1 MSKRWILAAC
11 LIASGQLNASELD
24 NLVNSSNALRQQ
36 FSNGIIAVGGMINV
50 AQDGGIPSNELLAN
64 KDAYITAEVQ
74 NAYNQAIAQMQAASF
89 TNMGAQEFFD
99 QQAADQMSLLDQAV
113 DSYVAAAG
121 ALIEGATLANMAE
134 NLQGGSDDAG
144 ALEVQNYINQNQDT
158 VVLTDEEVE
167 TYNQSLD
174 NVVSI
179 AQAASSFYAVANDE
193 TLIAEA
199 DEAAAA
205 YTLSYTE
212 AGDAFFDSTTGIVSV
227 AFSTQEL
234 TVSLDVNNYFMQD
247 VDIMSVG
254 AESMFYYTSP
264 EGGCWFAADM
274 YACLEEL
281 GVYGP

>member
-1 MSKRWILAAC
+1 MKRWRPTT
-11 LIASGQLNASELD
+11 SH
-24 NLVNSSNALRQQ
+24 
-36 FSNGIIAVGGMINV
+36 
-50 AQDGGIPSNELLAN
+50 
-64 KDAYITAEVQ
+64 
-74 NAYNQAIAQMQAASF
+74 
-89 TNMGAQEFFD
+89 
-99 QQAADQMSLLDQAV
+99 
-113 DSYVAAAG
+113 
-121 ALIEGATLANMAE
+121 
-134 NLQGGSDDAG
+134 
-144 ALEVQNYINQNQDT
+144 
-158 VVLTDEEVE
+158 
-167 TYNQSLD
+167 LD

-264 EGGCWFAADM
+264 NGGCWFAEDM

-281 GVYGP
+281 GCLWPLKI

>member
-1 MSKRWILAAC
+1 MSKKWILAAC
-11 LIASGQLNASELD
+11 LIASGQLNANELD

-134 NLQGGSDDAG
+134 NLRIVCIMPRWQVPVRRQMLFFCITKRWTRGKIATQSTSCQCKRRMVLSLISLILDFRSPHSDG
-144 ALEVQNYINQNQDT
+144 
-158 VVLTDEEVE
+158 
-167 TYNQSLD
+167 
-174 NVVSI
+174 
-179 AQAASSFYAVANDE
+179 
-193 TLIAEA
+193 
-199 DEAAAA
+199 
-205 YTLSYTE
+205 
-212 AGDAFFDSTTGIVSV
+212 
-227 AFSTQEL
+227 
-234 TVSLDVNNYFMQD
+234 
-247 VDIMSVG
+247 
-254 AESMFYYTSP
+254 ES
-264 EGGCWFAADM
+264 
-274 YACLEEL
+274 
-281 GVYGP
+281 